1 MWSAIKWFFRAL
13 GRVIKAIRLIIS
25 TLLLLLVLS
34 LVVILFSSDD
44 AVVLPDHG
52 ALTLAISGA
61 VLEQNSAA
69 SPQRMAEKWL
79 SGDNS
84 PPPLTLKQIKDALDM
99 ARTDERIGALVL
111 QLQNMTE
118 SSITKLDEV
127 GAAIEAFKTS
137 GKPVYAMGDNYSQGQ
152 YYLAAHAD
160 EILLNPAGGV
170 AIEGLGVY
178 RLYYKSAFE
187 RFNITPHVFR
197 VGSYKS
203 FVEPY
208 IRDDMSNES
217 REDTQ
222 LWLGQLWQHY
232 QDQIATLRGI
242 PADRISPTK
251 AQMLSRFAEAN
262 GSFAQYALQ
271 QGLVDKLANRAEM
284 LHIVAEQ
291 VGWNS
296 QTNQYLSLDVPNYLS
311 HYQAVAK
318 PASSAVPA
326 VGIITASGAIMSG
339 DTATPNS
346 INDEQLSRLINEAR
360 LDNQIKAL
368 VLRIDSPGGSAFA
381 AEQIRQALLRFKESG
396 KPLVVSM
403 GSMAASGGYWIA
415 ADADKIYAAPT
426 TLTGSIGVF
435 GLFLTFEEALQK
447 IGLNTDGVGTTD
459 FVGAGLTTGL
469 PDHVKQLV
477 QMSVEH
483 TYGQFVSIVAHGRN
497 MQPAEVE
504 RVAQGHVWTGQ
515 MALELGLVDE
525 LGNLDAALIGA
536 AELAD
541 LGEFDVKEIK
551 LPQSAKEKLLAQFMG
566 DTTALGS
573 TALTEVLM
581 ATLPVALRPGAVQ
594 VQQELSGLGQFS
606 DARGQYVL
614 CVPCQGF

>member
-13 GRVIKAIRLIIS
+13 ARVIKALRLIIS

-34 LVVILFSSDD
+34 LVVILFSTDD
-44 AVVLPDHG
+44 ALVLPDHG
-52 ALTLAISGA
+52 ALTLAIAGP
-61 VLEQNSAA
+61 VLEQDSPA

-79 SGDNS
+79 SGDNT
-84 PPPLTLKQIKDALDM
+84 PPPLTLKQINDALDI
-99 ARTDERIGALVL
+99 ARTDDRIGALVL

-118 SSITKLDEV
+118 SSLTKLDEV

-137 GKPVYAMGDNYSQGQ
+137 GKPVYALGDNYTQGQ

-170 AIEGLGVY
+170 MIEGLGVY

-187 RFNITPHVFR
+187 RFNITPHIFR

-208 IRDDMSNES
+208 IRNDMSNES

-232 QDQIATLRGI
+232 QDQIVALRDI
-242 PADRISPTK
+242 PADRISPSK
-251 AQMLSRFAEAN
+251 EQMLSRFAEAN
-262 GSFAQYALQ
+262 GDLAQYALQ
-271 QGLVDKLANRAEM
+271 QGLVDKLASRAEM
-284 LHIVAEQ
+284 LQTVADQ
-291 VGWNS
+291 VGWDK
-296 QTNQYLSLDVPNYLS
+296 QKNQYLSLDVPNYLA
-311 HYQAVAK
+311 HYQAAAK
-318 PASSAVPA
+318 PTPSSVPA

-346 INDEQLSRLINEAR
+346 INDEQLSRLIDEAR
-360 LDNQIKAL
+360 LDDQIKAL
-368 VLRIDSPGGSAFA
+368 VLRVDSPGGSAFA
-381 AEQIRQALLRFKESG
+381 AEQIRQTLLNFKASG
-396 KPLVVSM
+396 KPLVISM
-403 GSMAASGGYWIA
+403 GSTAASGGYWIA

-435 GLFLTFEEALQK
+435 GLFLSFEEALQK

-459 FVGAGLTTGL
+459 FVGAGITTGL
-469 PDHVKQLV
+469 PEPVKDLI

-483 TYGQFVSIVAHGRN
+483 TYGQFVSIVATGRN
-497 MQPAEVE
+497 MPPAEVE

-525 LGNLDAALIGA
+525 LGNLDNALAGAAL
-536 AELAD
+536 LAN
-541 LGEFDVKEIK
+541 LGEFDVKQVK
-551 LPQSAKEKLLAQFMG
+551 LPLSAKDKLLAQFMG
-566 DTTALGS
+566 DSNVLSDLALA
-573 TALTEVLM
+573 AL
-581 ATLPVALRPGAVQ
+581 PQALRPAAQ
-594 VQQELSGLGQFS
+594 QMQQEVSSLSQFS
-606 DARGQYVL
+606 DVRGQYVL
-614 CVPCQGF
+614 CVPCQRF